1 MREQKKFGER
11 SASQNKVRLSK
22 YILIM
27 EGEKTEPIYFEA
39 INNNKTK
46 IGISSLIQ
54 LVPMVR
60 TISEEHWSNPLKLL
74 EEFLRK
80 KSETAEHITYK
91 TFIDCIIDTIYSD
104 DTFNSAYSGFD
115 KVVYSE
121 LMRFYSKQKLS
132 EYIQDIDLEIESV
145 LSHFKNWSTFTKIIE
160 SYIHQKIEEQALN
173 LDDEDKICLVV
184 DRDRDSFTQFT
195 EVLTM
200 CRDNNVKFYITN
212 PRFEFFLL
220 LHSPNINSLDK
231 NKLFSDENNYL
242 HSELRNLLGAYS
254 KEEFNTDFF
263 VNHVQ
268 NAIRNEKDF
277 CENIEEL
284 ENTLGS
290 NVGLLLQELLETQ

>member
-39 INNNKTK
+39 INNNKEK

-80 KSETAEHITYK
+80 KTETTEHITYK

-104 DTFNSAYSGFD
+104 DSFNTANSGFD
-115 KVVYSE
+115 RVVYSE
-121 LMRFYSKQKLS
+121 LMRFYPKQKLN
-132 EYIQDIDLEIESV
+132 EYIKDIDHEIENV
-145 LSHFKNWSTFTKIIE
+145 LNHFKIWSTFTKIIE
-160 SYIHQKIEEQALN
+160 SYIYQKIEEQALN

-184 DRDRDSFTQFT
+184 DRDPDSFTQFD
-195 EVLTM
+195 EVLTL
-200 CRDNNVKFYITN
+200 CRNNDVKFYITN

-220 LHSPNINSLDK
+220 LHRTSIDSLDR
-231 NKLFSDENNYL
+231 NKLYTDENDYL
-242 HSELRNLLGAYS
+242 HSELRKLLGAYS
-254 KEEFNTDFF
+254 KEKFDTDYFM
-263 VNHVQ
+263 NHIQ
-268 NAIRNEKDF
+268 DAINNEKFF
-277 CENIEEL
+277 CENIEQL
-284 ENTLGS
+284 KNTLGS
-290 NVGLLLQELLETQ
+290 NVGLLLQELLDAS

>member
-39 INNNKTK
+39 INNNKEK

-80 KSETAEHITYK
+80 KTETTEHITYK

-104 DTFNSAYSGFD
+104 DSFNTANSGFD
-115 KVVYSE
+115 RVVYSE
-121 LMRFYSKQKLS
+121 LMRFYPKQKLN
-132 EYIQDIDLEIESV
+132 EYIKDIDHEIENV
-145 LSHFKNWSTFTKIIE
+145 LNHFKIWSTFTKIIE
-160 SYIHQKIEEQALN
+160 SYIYQKIEEQALN

-184 DRDRDSFTQFT
+184 DRDHDSFTQFD
-195 EVLTM
+195 EVLTL
-200 CRDNNVKFYITN
+200 CRNNDVKFYITN

-220 LHSPNINSLDK
+220 LHRTSIDSLDR
-231 NKLFSDENNYL
+231 NKLYTDENDYL
-242 HSELRNLLGAYS
+242 HSELRKLLGAYS
-254 KEEFNTDFF
+254 KEKFDTDYFM
-263 VNHVQ
+263 NHIQ
-268 NAIRNEKDF
+268 DAINNEKFF
-277 CENIEEL
+277 CENIEQL
-284 ENTLGS
+284 KNTLGS
-290 NVGLLLQELLETQ
+290 NVGLLLQELLDAS

>member
-1 MREQKKFGER
+1 MREQKKFGKR

-39 INNNKTK
+39 INNNKEK

-80 KSETAEHITYK
+80 KTETTKHITYK

-104 DTFNSAYSGFD
+104 DGFNTANSGFD
-115 KVVYSE
+115 RVVYSE
-121 LMRFYSKQKLS
+121 LMRFYPKQKLN
-132 EYIQDIDLEIESV
+132 EYIKDIDYEIENV
-145 LSHFKNWSTFTKIIE
+145 LNHFKIWSTFTKIIE
-160 SYIHQKIEEQALN
+160 SYIYQKIEEQALN

-184 DRDRDSFTQFT
+184 DRDPDSFTQFN
-195 EVLTM
+195 EVLTL
-200 CRDNNVKFYITN
+200 CRKNNVKFYITN

-220 LHSPNINSLDK
+220 LHRTSIDSLDR
-231 NKLFSDENNYL
+231 NKLYTDENDYL
-242 HSELRNLLGAYS
+242 HSELRKLLGAYS
-254 KEEFNTDFF
+254 KEKFDTDYFM
-263 VNHVQ
+263 NHIQ
-268 NAIRNEKDF
+268 DAINNEKNF
-277 CENIEEL
+277 CENIEQL

-290 NVGLLLQELLETQ
+290 NVGLLLQELLDAK

>member
-39 INNNKTK
+39 INNNKAK

-80 KSETAEHITYK
+80 KSETTKHITYK

-104 DTFNSAYSGFD
+104 DMFNSANSGFD
-115 KVVYSE
+115 KVVYYD
-121 LMRFYSKQKLS
+121 LLRFYTKKKLS
-132 EYIQDIDLEIESV
+132 EYIPDINQEIENV
-145 LSHFKNWSTFTKIIE
+145 LNHFKAWSTFTKIIE

-184 DRDRDSFTQFT
+184 DRDPGSFTQFN
-195 EVLTM
+195 EVLSI
-200 CRDNNVKFYITN
+200 CKNNNVKFYITN

-220 LHSPNINSLDK
+220 LHSPDINSLDK
-231 NKLFSDENNYL
+231 NKLFTDENNYL
-242 HSELRNLLGAYS
+242 HSELRNLLGSYS
-254 KEEFNTDFF
+254 KEKFNTEFF

-268 NAIRNEKDF
+268 NAIQNEKDF

-290 NVGLLLQELLETQ
+290 NVGLLLQELLDTQ